1 MSEPG
6 LLAAVG
12 GVALVAIAAFFFLG
26 RSMGRAAQRAAYV
39 AAKTSAEETAKR
51 IIGEA
56 ERESDSLRKA
66 AVVSG
71 KEESLRLREQW
82 EGEASKRR
90 EEIERGER
98 RVQERE
104 SAIDRKFDLL
114 EQREKDVG
122 RKASDVG

>member
-26 RSMGRAAQRAAYV
+26 RNMGRAAQQAAYL
-39 AAKTSAEETAKR
+39 AAKSTAEETAKR

-56 ERESDSLRKA
+56 ERVSDSLRKA

-82 EGEASKRR
+82 ENEASNA
-90 EEIERGER
+90 EHVHNSER
-98 RVQERE
+98 
-104 SAIDRKFDLL
+104 
-114 EQREKDVG
+114 
-122 RKASDVG
+122 